1 MNMRT
6 AVTELLRALLLEFN
20 CSVKG
25 GGGGKSSSEPA
36 GSEMLLKFVCH
47 TWGITFILNLVI
59 QDCILI
65 LDDFCL
71 LFDIF

>member
-25 GGGGKSSSEPA
+25 KKKCSSEPA

-47 TWGITFILNLVI
+47 TWEITFILNLVI
-59 QDCILI
+59 QGCILI